1 MARPNTGKF
10 DKWLKEENLKK
21 ITEWSKLGL
30 FDKQI
35 AKNMG
40 ISLATYYLYKKKYPK
55 IQEAIEEGKEVVDI
69 EVENALLKKC
79 LGYNVPV
86 IKCFKIKN
94 IKYNENGKKIEETEE
109 IVEHE
114 EEMHIP
120 ADTTAQIFWLKN
132 RRPKEWR
139 ERVEVETNTEEL
151 NKVTELLNKIE
162 QGANND

>member
-1 MARPNTGKF
+1 MKDFVSKAKIINKF
-10 DKWLKEENLKK
+10 SYNNKIYYVSTYMNSNNIPCKKVFDDKL
-21 ITEWSKLGL
+21 
-30 FDKQI
+30 
-35 AKNMG
+35 
-40 ISLATYYLYKKKYPK
+40 
-55 IQEAIEEGKEVVDI
+55 
-69 EVENALLKKC
+69 
-79 LGYNVPV
+79 
-86 IKCFKIKN
+86 
-94 IKYNENGKKIEETEE
+94 NEIEETEE